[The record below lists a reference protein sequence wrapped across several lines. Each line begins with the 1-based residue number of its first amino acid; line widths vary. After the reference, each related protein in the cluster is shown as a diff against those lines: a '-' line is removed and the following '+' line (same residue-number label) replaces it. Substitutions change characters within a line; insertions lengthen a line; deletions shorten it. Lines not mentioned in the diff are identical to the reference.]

1 MYTTHN
7 QLALREIAVTRE
19 QEVCRETATGNCT
32 VYTILSDGPVGLGS
46 SCALYLGRAANGSG
60 GIVRLKQCRSR
71 RSEDE
76 QRFLRTIRLQYQ
88 LLENASTANGVAVL
102 FGAARGEDGHLWTIH
117 TCDTGES
124 YDRVRETDIHQ
135 TLRHIRYLT
144 EAVAQLHDAGYCLLD
159 LKPANLFLLKS
170 GLGKEGVSLVD
181 CDSFLTADEITGD
194 GPLSTSESYGAP
206 EVLSRSRRLID
217 HRADLYS
224 IGLILFEKVMGRLPN
239 IATELCGSAVDLC
252 ADGPEGLSRR
262 LTVPARRA
270 LEELFARTLCPAPSE
285 RYGSARELLSALD
298 ILIRLTDPNL
308 DDLPRL
314 GRQSIDLPPDFVP
327 RPALM
332 RRIRD
337 AFAQSRAVALVG
349 PWGVGKTEAARQFAH
364 DSREEF
370 DGLCMTAVRRC
381 GCEEIIR
388 DLDLRNIQEPKQR
401 RDCVAALTEN
411 HLIILD
417 NCDIEQPEELQELQ
431 RFLERSGNARILIT
445 TRRRAVGALPGVTAI
460 PLDSSRLL
468 GMTVFRRICT
478 RPFTSGELLTLEQ
491 LLEPL
496 GFHTYAC
503 AMIAREL
510 KEYALPL
517 ELFAQ
522 RCREKGLLLAEPEG
536 AEIRSGK
543 DGRYT
548 EASIREHLL
557 LLFSDVLS
565 HPFTDKDHQ
574 AEHNLMVFLSRSPA
588 IYIDRETV
596 CQLVGDDLWHRRA
609 MKAAKLLIDRG
620 WLRSRTVDGRV
631 QVSVHPLA
639 AEALR
644 SAGVIQDTKGH
655 VTLFCRNLLTML
667 DAPYFEHLFY
677 CAVDNRIPGLLPFD
691 HDNLPVFAR
700 KLDMVLNCRSL
711 GFGVPEEWQLKE
723 HLTGTAVFG
732 ASRQDGTVDYWV
744 YLSQPNATFRFL
756 RLRRGYTVT
765 EEDLSDD
772 MLFFRERETL
782 PGEESRIL
790 KVCALKE
797 PEARFDLA
805 AMSAAP
811 LAARPVSPHAVIVG
825 YRGEDFPFACIP
837 RAGGFRAEK
846 VTAIAPYAFHNSRQW
861 LREIVIPDTVTDIG
875 DRAFFHC
882 ASAERIT
889 LPQSLT
895 HLGREAFT
903 LCSALRAAELPDRLK
918 SLPANL
924 FASCAALEQVKLP
937 QGIREIPTGCFSDC
951 ASLQWFH
958 RLPLGLQSIG
968 SHAFQGCRSLRKIL
982 IPPGVTYIGKAAFS
996 RCRGL
1001 FRADFPTA
1009 LEEIGPYAFLECG
1022 LTALRL
1028 PAGVRTIGRRAFSGC
1043 AALEQVDFP
1052 PECRLE
1058 AIGTECFSDCTSLRK
1073 IALPDS
1079 ALQLGDGL
1087 FSGCLALEEATLP
1100 AGLAALPPAFFRN
1113 CRSLAWPRLPE
1124 GLRSIG
1130 KEAFLFC
1137 SSLTMIELPD
1147 TVAHIGEDAFR
1158 YCHCLFQAKLPEGFP
1173 EIEKNAFGH
1182 CWGDPVKENR
1192 FTALQEISGL
1202 RKLLEIDRKAGLR
1215 ALLMYCLPTLTELIH
1230 PKLHE
1235 DTNECIG
1242 KTLQRMSEEALP
1254 SGPLVN
1260 WMLARMLSAALSFP
1274 SLKLNEAM
1282 HRIRRVS
1289 LPEERT
1295 EEDLLHAARQLYR
1308 EDPEVTASALQ
1319 RELGVGFRQAFR
1331 LMEQVCD
1338 SSPDDPAEQEV
1349 PDFPDPALQKEME
1362 DSLRRAFRKT
1372 GQMRD
1377 FSPDEPPKK

>member
-32 VYTILSDGPVGLGS
+32 VYTMVSDGPVGLGS

-71 RSEDE
+71 RVEDE
-76 QRFLRTIRLQYQ
+76 QRFLRTVHLQYR
-88 LLENASTANGVAVL
+88 LLENADTANGVAVL

-144 EAVAQLHDAGYCLLD
+144 EAVAQLHDAGFCLLD

-181 CDSFLTADEITGD
+181 CDSFLTAEEIAQGD
-194 GPLSTSESYGAP
+194 PLSTSEHYGAP
-206 EVLSRSRRLID
+206 EVLARSRRLID

-252 ADGPEGLSRR
+252 ADGPEGLTRR

-270 LEELFARTLCPAPSE
+270 LEELFARTLCPAPGE

-314 GRQSIDLPPDFVP
+314 NRQVIDLPADFVP

-332 RRIRD
+332 RRIREG
-337 AFAQSRAVALVG
+337 FSHSRAVALVG

-364 DSREEF
+364 DSREEY
-370 DGLCMTAVRRC
+370 DGLCMTVVRRC
-381 GCEEIIR
+381 SCNDIIQ
-388 DLDLRNIQEPKQR
+388 DLDLLNIQEPRQR
-401 RDCVAALTEN
+401 RDCVAALGET

-417 NCDIEQPEELQELQ
+417 NCDIDQPEELQELQ
-431 RFLERSGNARILIT
+431 RFLENTGNARILIT
-445 TRRRAVGALPGVTAI
+445 TRRQTVGSLPGVTAI

-468 GMTVFRRICT
+468 GMTVFRQICT
-478 RPFTSGELLTLEQ
+478 QLFTSEELLMLEQ

-510 KEYALPL
+510 TEYGLPL
-517 ELFAQ
+517 ELFAR
-522 RCREKGLLLAEPEG
+522 RCREKGLLRAEPDG
-536 AEIRSGK
+536 AEIRSDK
-543 DGRYT
+543 DRRFT

-565 HPFTDKDHQ
+565 HPFTDDAHQ
-574 AEHNLMVFLSRSPA
+574 AEHNLMVFLTRSPA
-588 IYIDRETV
+588 MYFDRDTV

-609 MKAAKLLIDRG
+609 MKAAKLLTDRG
-620 WLRSRTVDGRV
+620 WLRSRTVDGKV

-644 SAGVIQDTKGH
+644 GAGVIQDSMSH

-667 DAPYFEHLFY
+667 DAPYFEHLYY
-677 CAVDNRIPGLLPFD
+677 CAVDNRFPGLLPFD
-691 HDNLPVFAR
+691 HDNLLVFSR
-700 KLDMVLNCRSL
+700 KLDMVLNHRSL

-732 ASRQDGTVDYWV
+732 ASQQDGMVDYWV

-765 EEDLSDD
+765 EDDLSGD
-772 MLFFRERETL
+772 MLFFREREPL

-790 KVCALKE
+790 KVCPLRE
-797 PEARFDLA
+797 PEERFDLA

-811 LAARPVSPHAVIVG
+811 VAARPILPQEVIVS
-825 YRGEDFPFACIP
+825 YRGEEEDCSAIP
-837 RAGGFRAEK
+837 HTGGFQAEK

-861 LREIVIPDTVTDIG
+861 LREIVVPPTVTAIG
-875 DRAFFHC
+875 ERAFFHC
-882 ASAERIT
+882 ATAEQIR
-889 LPQSLT
+889 LPEGLA
-895 HLGREAFT
+895 HLGREAFA
-903 LCSALRAAELPDRLK
+903 LCSALRSAALPDQLK
-918 SLPANL
+918 TLPPNL
-924 FASCAALEQVKLP
+924 FSSCANLEQVTLP
-937 QGIREIPTGCFSDC
+937 RGLRDIPAGCFTDC
-951 ASLQWFH
+951 SSLRWFQ
-958 RLPLGLQSIG
+958 RLPMGLQSIG
-968 SHAFQGCRSLRKIL
+968 AHAFQGCRSLRKIF
-982 IPPGVTYIGKAAFS
+982 IPSGVTRIGEAAFS
-996 RCRGL
+996 RCGRL
-1001 FRADFPTA
+1001 FRVDFPA
-1009 LEEIGPYAFLECG
+1009 GLEEVGPYAFLECG
-1022 LTALRL
+1022 LLSLHL
-1028 PAGVRTIGRRAFSGC
+1028 PAGLRAIGRRAFSGC

-1052 PECRLE
+1052 TGCRLE
-1058 AIGTECFSDCTSLRK
+1058 SIGTECFSDCTSLRQ

-1079 ALQLGDGL
+1079 VLELGEGL
-1087 FSGCLALEEATLP
+1087 FSSCLALEEAALP
-1100 AGLAALPPAFFRN
+1100 TGLTALPPGIFRH
-1113 CRSLAWPRLPE
+1113 CSSLAWPRLPR
-1124 GLRSIG
+1124 GLQSIG
-1130 KEAFLFC
+1130 PEAFLFC
-1137 SSLTMIELPD
+1137 GSLTMVELPESV
-1147 TVAHIGEDAFR
+1147 THIGEEAFR
-1158 YCHCLFQAKLPEGFP
+1158 YCGCLFQAKLPKRMPNIGQ
-1173 EIEKNAFGH
+1173 NAFDR
-1182 CWGDPVKENR
+1182 CWGEPVKENR
-1192 FTALQEISGL
+1192 FTALSEVPGL
-1202 RKLLEIDRKAGLR
+1202 REMLQADRNAGQR
-1215 ALLMYCLPTLTELIH
+1215 ALLMYCLPTLTELMH
-1230 PKLHE
+1230 PILRE
-1235 DTNECIG
+1235 DTNECIE
-1242 KTLQRMSEEALP
+1242 KTLQRMGEEPLP
-1254 SGPLVN
+1254 AGPLVN
-1260 WMLARMLSAALSFP
+1260 WMLARMLSAAQSF
-1274 SLKLNEAM
+1274 SALKLDEAM
-1282 HRIRRVS
+1282 RHVRHVS

-1295 EEDLLHAARQLYR
+1295 EEDLLHAARRLCD
-1308 EDPEVTASALQ
+1308 EDPEVTASVLQ

-1331 LMEQVCD
+1331 LMEQVREV
-1338 SSPDDPAEQEV
+1338 SPHEEQADPESAFNQ
-1349 PDFPDPALQKEME
+1349 EME
-1362 DSLRRAFRKT
+1362 QALRRAFRNL
-1372 GQMRD
+1372 GQPGE
-1377 FSPDEPPKK
+1377 SPK